1 MNRLLLILASTAGI
15 VTAAEL
21 QTVQPID
28 FTVHEWGTFT
38 SVAGEDGSAIDWD
51 ALGGVNDLPR
61 FVNDFGYRCF
71 KWRITGTVRMETPVL
86 YFYSPQ
92 ALEARVKVS
101 FPQGLITEWYPQAQ
115 YEVFQKSKSD
125 GATHRMDNKEPWGI
139 DTSLRSVTGA
149 IEWPSIHVEPNT
161 FPALPTETAPSR
173 YYAARGTDS
182 APVTVGEEHEKFL
195 FRDGNGQ
202 SRRSQ
207 SSRRQALGRAN
218 PTLARALQHRHGSD
232 PARDDRR
239 LRHPE
244 KSRRQCQPRRP
255 AALTTSRH
263 KLIVQVCDEILAGQ
277 HHDMFPLHVW
287 MTGSGTQFNMNVNE
301 VISNRCCQLAGTPLG
316 SKTPVHPNDHVNMS
330 QSSNDSFPSA
340 MYIAAAV
347 NVKQRLIPA
356 VKALHDAIA
365 AKAEEWKDIVK
376 IGRTHM
382 QDATPLTLGQEW
394 SGYAG
399 MLADD
404 LDRIEDALKGV
415 YQLALGGTAVGT
427 GINAAP
433 GFAEA
438 AAAEIARSRVCR
450 SSAPRTSS
458 PCRARTTRWCSFPAR
473 CARWPCRSTRSAT
486 TSG

>member
-1 MNRLLLILASTAGI
+1 MNRLLLVLASTAGI
-15 VTAAEL
+15 VNAAEL
-21 QTVQPID
+21 QTVQPSD

-195 FRDGNGQ
+195 FYRGV
-202 SRRSQ
+202 
-207 SSRRQALGRAN
+207 GRF
-218 PTLARALQHRHGSD
+218 PVPLLARIASDGSVALENHGAEAVPTVILFENHVGHLGFRNAGAVKSAIALELPSLD
-232 PARDDRR
+232 SSLPV
-239 LRHPE
+239 LRNE
-244 KSRRQCQPRRP
+244 LET
-255 AALTTSRH
+255 ALTAQGLFPKEAQAMVETWRDSWFEEGTRLIYIVPSRAVDAF
-263 KLIVQVCDEILAGQ
+263 L
-277 HHDMFPLHVW
+277 PLHVDPAPSQ
-287 MTGSGTQFNMNVNE
+287 TARVFVGRIELITPEATRAVE
-301 VISNRCCQLAGTPLG
+301 EAISAGDWPTIQRHGRFLG
-316 SKTPVHPNDHVNMS
+316 P
-330 QSSNDSFPSA
+330 
-340 MYIAAAV
+340 I
-347 NVKQRLIPA
+347 
-356 VKALHDAIA
+356 
-365 AKAEEWKDIVK
+365 
-376 IGRTHM
+376 
-382 QDATPLTLGQEW
+382 
-394 SGYAG
+394 
-399 MLADD
+399 
-404 LDRIEDALKGV
+404 LDRIVAERPS
-415 YQLALGGTAVGT
+415 LADQAEQVREKMSSS
-427 GINAAP
+427 IAA
-433 GFAEA
+433 GA
-438 AAAEIARSRVCR
+438 CR
-450 SSAPRTSS
+450 
-458 PCRARTTRWCSFPAR
+458 
-473 CARWPCRSTRSAT
+473 
-486 TSG
+486 